1 MDSLDVYYNGSFEPQ
16 NNNEVE
22 REPPACLYSRC
33 TEQVPYLELHNNTA
47 LGNQERELAPY
58 ELPSCQHAPS
68 PGYLQPEAP
77 QIDAYHPR
85 TDETTAHLAFP
96 WMRASRSQICQNSM
110 TGGFL
115 CEDLDEQKRSRT
127 AYSRS
132 QLLELEKEFLF
143 NRYISR
149 PRRYELSTSLNLTE
163 RHIKI
168 WFQNRRMKW
177 KKEEAKKHRGARNQE
192 LDEQDP
198 NSSVAPGV

>member
-1 MDSLDVYYNGSFEPQ
+1 MTGTWPPAGKHVAALQTVALRCVHTPRHTPGDHICSLSRDMDSLDVYYNGSFEPQ
-16 NNNEVE
+16 NDDEVE

-110 TGGFL
+110 TGNTIANF
-115 CEDLDEQKRSRT
+115 RIN
-127 AYSRS
+127 
-132 QLLELEKEFLF
+132 LES
-143 NRYISR
+143 YI
-149 PRRYELSTSLNLTE
+149 YNT
-163 RHIKI
+163 H
-168 WFQNRRMKW
+168 
-177 KKEEAKKHRGARNQE
+177 
-192 LDEQDP
+192 
-198 NSSVAPGV
+198 GV